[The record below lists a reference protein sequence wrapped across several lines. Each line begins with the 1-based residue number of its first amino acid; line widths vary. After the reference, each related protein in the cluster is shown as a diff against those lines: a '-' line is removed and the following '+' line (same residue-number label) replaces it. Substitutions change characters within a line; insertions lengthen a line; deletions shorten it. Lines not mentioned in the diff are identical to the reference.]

1 MCRCISAVPA
11 AALHQAGL
19 CVYDRFQV
27 DREKRALL
35 VLHVP
40 YSLDSGHDVVSM
52 TLWCVSIKLDGVIIV
67 LEMSRVRQFRRNL
80 FDKFSSQ

>member
-1 MCRCISAVPA
+1 M
-11 AALHQAGL
+11 
-19 CVYDRFQV
+19 
-27 DREKRALL
+27 ALL
-35 VLHVP
+35 VLYVS
-40 YSLDSGHDVVSM
+40 YSLDSGHDGVSM